1 MEANTL
7 FRLVLVF
14 DYCIIGFDKT
24 FNYIF
29 QTGLMKRL
37 KLVNDGGTVGIGY
50 LISYYTPHTFH
61 CMKMS
66 AVALFNANGM
76 FDVVQVLIRV

>member
-37 KLVNDGGTVGIGY
+37 NLVNDGGMVG
-50 LISYYTPHTFH
+50 
-61 CMKMS
+61 MKEAPTS
-66 AVALFNANGM
+66 
-76 FDVVQVLIRV
+76 